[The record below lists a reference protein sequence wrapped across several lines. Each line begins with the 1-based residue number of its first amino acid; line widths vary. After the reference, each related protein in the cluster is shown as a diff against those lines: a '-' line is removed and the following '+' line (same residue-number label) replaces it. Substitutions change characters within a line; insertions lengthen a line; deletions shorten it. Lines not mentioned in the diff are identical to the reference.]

1 MATLTDEQAR
11 DWYAPVLA
19 HARRLTDRDPEDLVQ
34 TAFLRVC
41 QGGHPGATTLG
52 GLCHFVGQ
60 AHIDRWRTETWRGR
74 VATER
79 LEPWTP
85 GAATAG
91 PERAVCDAETLAA
104 LAALP
109 HGGVLLAHGQ
119 GYTYTE
125 IAARTGLP
133 RGTVA
138 TRIMR
143 LRHGPLARL
152 SPWGQGT

>member
-1 MATLTDEQAR
+1 MPALSDEQAR
-11 DWYAPVLA
+11 DWYGAVLA
-19 HARRLTDRDPEDLVQ
+19 RARRLTDRDPEDLAQ
-34 TAFLRVC
+34 TAFLRAC
-41 QGGHPGATTLG
+41 QSGDRDATTLG

-60 AHIDRWRTETWRGR
+60 AHIDRWRTETQRGHL
-74 VATER
+74 VPGR

-85 GAATAG
+85 EAAVEG
-91 PERAVCDAETLAA
+91 PERAVGDAETLAA
-104 LAALP
+104 VAALP
-109 HGGVLLAHGQ
+109 HGGVLLAYGR

-143 LRHGPLARL
+143 LRHGPLARI
-152 SPWGQGT
+152 SPYR